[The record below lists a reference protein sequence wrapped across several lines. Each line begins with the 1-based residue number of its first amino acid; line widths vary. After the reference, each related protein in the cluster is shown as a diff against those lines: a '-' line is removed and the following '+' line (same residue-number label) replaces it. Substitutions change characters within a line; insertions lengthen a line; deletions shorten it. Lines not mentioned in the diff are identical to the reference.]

1 MVARMNVT
9 LFLLI
14 MVVWL
19 LIACVPAYV
28 VGVRCEVR
36 RPELAFIPIAGPWIV
51 IFQSIGVSA
60 WLTCIAVLPYV
71 GLLVG
76 LWAAWAVPD
85 RHERSWLW
93 SLWFIVPGLNL
104 IGFWVYA
111 FTLTPAT
118 EPIVAASHQTVPP
131 LKRDRLVDDDRTER
145 GQIRRLAS
153 LRDEGILTEDEFQA
167 KKAAL
172 IDKLHSIGD

>member
-1 MVARMNVT
+1 MNFTV
-9 LFLLI
+9 FLLI

-19 LIACVPAYV
+19 LIACVPAYI
-28 VGVRCEVR
+28 VGVRCEVSK
-36 RPELAFIPIAGPWIV
+36 PGLAFIPIVGPWIV

-93 SLWFIVPGLNL
+93 SFWFIVPGLNL

-118 EPIVAASHQTVPP
+118 ELMAASTPPPAAERVAAFM
-131 LKRDRLVDDDRTER
+131 KRDRSAPVSESPDHAMTVARERFARGELTVEEFEKIRDTLRT
-145 GQIRRLAS
+145 
-153 LRDEGILTEDEFQA
+153 
-167 KKAAL
+167 
-172 IDKLHSIGD
+172 